1 MSATIVRSN
10 QRFETNAGW
19 LESFHSFSFGG
30 HYDPRNTH
38 HGLLLVAN
46 DDTVRPG
53 QGFGTHG
60 HRDMEIVSWVLEG
73 ELEHRDSE
81 GNHGVIRP
89 GLIQRM
95 SAGTGI
101 QHSEMN
107 GSATESVHFLQMW
120 VPPDTTGIA
129 PGYEELDVGDRLDSG
144 DLVVVASGQGHEGAV
159 RLHQAEAVMAVAR
172 PPEGAPIEIDTAPAI
187 HLYVAR
193 GAVTTEL
200 DGEPVVLGEG
210 DALRLFDRGVA
221 VTGAADSTEI
231 VVWSTGV
238 GQA

>member
-1 MSATIVRSN
+1 MAATIVRAN
-10 QRFETNAGW
+10 RRFETNAGW
-19 LESFHSFSFGG
+19 LESYHSFSFGG
-30 HYDPRNTH
+30 HYDPNNTN

-46 DDTVRPG
+46 DDRVRPG

-60 HRDMEIVSWVLEG
+60 HRDMEIVSWVLDG
-73 ELEHRDSE
+73 VLEHRDSQ

-107 GSATESVHFLQMW
+107 GSTTESVHFLQMW
-120 VPPDTTGIA
+120 VPPDTQGIE
-129 PGYEELDVGDRLDSG
+129 PGYEELDVSDRLDSG
-144 DLVVVASGQGHEGAV
+144 ELVVVASGQGHEGAV
-159 RLHQAEAVMAVAR
+159 KLHQAGAVMSVAR
-172 PPEGAPIEIDTAPAI
+172 PADGATVQVDAAPAI

-193 GAVTTEL
+193 GAVAAEV
-200 DGEPVVLGEG
+200 DGEPVVLNEG
-210 DALRLFDRGVA
+210 DALRLLDQGVA

-231 VVWSTGV
+231 VVWSTAAG
-238 GQA
+238 

>member
-1 MSATIVRSN
+1 MPATIVRAN
-10 QRFETNAGW
+10 QRFETQAGW
-19 LESFHSFSFGG
+19 LESYHSFSFGG
-30 HYDPRNTH
+30 HYDPKNTN

-46 DDTVRPG
+46 DDRVRPG

-60 HRDMEIVSWVLEG
+60 HRDMEIVSWVLSG

-101 QHSEMN
+101 RHSEMN
-107 GSATESVHFLQMW
+107 GSATEPVHFLQMW
-120 VPPDTTGIA
+120 VPPDTEGIE
-129 PGYEELDVGDRLDSG
+129 PGYEELDVSDRLDSG
-144 DLVVVASGQGHEGAV
+144 ELVVVASGQGHDGAV
-159 RLHQAEAVMAVAR
+159 TLHQADAVMAVAR
-172 PPEGAPIEIDTAPAI
+172 PADGATVEVDAAPAI

-193 GAVTTEL
+193 GSVAAEV
-200 DGEPVVLGEG
+200 DGEPVVLAEG
-210 DALRLFDRGVA
+210 DALRLLDQGVT

-231 VVWSTGV
+231 VVWSTAV
-238 GQA
+238 A

>member
-1 MSATIVRSN
+1 MTATVVRAE
-10 QRFETNAGW
+10 QRFATDAGW
-19 LESFHSFSFGG
+19 LESYHSFSFGG
-30 HYDPRNTH
+30 HYDPSNTG
-38 HGLLLVAN
+38 HGLLIVAN
-46 DDTVRPG
+46 DDRVRPG

-73 ELEHRDSE
+73 RLEHRDSE

-101 QHSEMN
+101 RHSEMN
-107 GSATESVHFLQMW
+107 GSATEPVHFLQMW
-120 VPPDTTGIA
+120 VPPDTVGIA
-129 PGYEELDVGDRLDSG
+129 PGYEELDVSDRLASG
-144 DLVVVASGQGHEGAV
+144 DLVIVASGQGHADAV
-159 RLHQAEAVMAVAR
+159 TLRQAEAVMAVAR
-172 PPEGAPIEIDTAPAI
+172 PANGASVTIDLAPAI

-193 GAVTTEL
+193 GAVTADV

-210 DALRLFDRGVA
+210 DALRLLDDGVV

-231 VVWSTGV
+231 VVWSTGLPT
-238 GQA
+238 

>member
-1 MSATIVRSN
+1 MTATVVRAD
-10 QRFETNAGW
+10 QRFETNMGW
-19 LESFHSFSFGG
+19 LESYHSFSFGG
-30 HYDPRNTH
+30 HYDPNNTN

-46 DDTVRPG
+46 DDRVRPG
-53 QGFGTHG
+53 QGFGAHG

-73 ELEHRDSE
+73 VLEHRDSE

-107 GSATESVHFLQMW
+107 GSATEPVHFLQMW
-120 VPPDTTGIA
+120 VPPDATGIE
-129 PGYEELDVGDRLDSG
+129 PGYEELDVSDRLDSG
-144 DLVVVASGQGHEGAV
+144 GLVVVASGQGHDGAV
-159 RLHQAEAVMAVAR
+159 KLHQAEAVMAVAR
-172 PPEGAPIEIDTAPAI
+172 PSEGDTVEVDAAPAI

-193 GAVTTEL
+193 GAVTAEVE
-200 DGEPVVLGEG
+200 GEPVVLGEG
-210 DALRLFDRGVA
+210 DALRLFDQGAA

-238 GQA
+238 A

>member
-1 MSATIVRSN
+1 MTATIVRAD
-10 QRFETNAGW
+10 QRFHTHAGW
-19 LESFHSFSFGG
+19 LDSHHSFSFGG
-30 HYDPRNTH
+30 HYDPNNTN

-46 DDTVRPG
+46 DDRVRPG
-53 QGFGTHG
+53 QGFGAHG

-73 ELEHRDSE
+73 VLEHRDSQ
-81 GNHGVIRP
+81 GNHGIIRP
-89 GLIQRM
+89 GLVQRM

-107 GSATESVHFLQMW
+107 GSDTEPVHFLQMW
-120 VPPDTTGIA
+120 VPPDTRGIE
-129 PGYEELDVGDRLDSG
+129 PGYEELDVSDKLDSG
-144 DLVVVASGQGHEGAV
+144 DLVVVASGQGHDGAV
-159 RLHQAEAVMAVAR
+159 KLHQAEAVMAVAR
-172 PPEGAPIEIDTAPAI
+172 PAEGDSVEVDAAPAI

-193 GAVTTEL
+193 GAVTAEV

-210 DALRLFDRGVA
+210 DALRLLDQGIT

-238 GQA
+238 A

>member
-1 MSATIVRSN
+1 MTATIVRAD
-10 QRFETNAGW
+10 QRFHTHAGW
-19 LESFHSFSFGG
+19 LDSHHSFSFGG
-30 HYDPRNTH
+30 HYDPNNTN

-46 DDTVRPG
+46 DDRVRPG
-53 QGFGTHG
+53 QGFGAHG

-73 ELEHRDSE
+73 VLEHRDSQ
-81 GNHGVIRP
+81 GNHGIIRP
-89 GLIQRM
+89 GLVQRM

-107 GSATESVHFLQMW
+107 GSDTEPVHFLQMW
-120 VPPDTTGIA
+120 VPPDTRGIE
-129 PGYEELDVGDRLDSG
+129 PGYEELDVSDKLDSG
-144 DLVVVASGQGHEGAV
+144 DLVVVASGQGHDGAV
-159 RLHQAEAVMAVAR
+159 KLHQAEAVMAVAR
-172 PPEGAPIEIDTAPAI
+172 PAEGASVEVATAPAI

-193 GAVTTEL
+193 GAVTAEV

-210 DALRLFDRGVA
+210 DALRLLDQGIT

-238 GQA
+238 A

>member
-1 MSATIVRSN
+1 MAATIVRAN
-10 QRFETNAGW
+10 RRFETNAGW

-30 HYDPRNTH
+30 HHDPKNIN

-46 DDTVRPG
+46 DDRVRPG

-60 HRDMEIVSWVLEG
+60 HRDMEIVSWVLDG
-73 ELEHRDSE
+73 VLEHRDSE

-101 QHSEMN
+101 RHSEMN
-107 GSATESVHFLQMW
+107 GSATEPVHFLQMW
-120 VPPDTTGIA
+120 VPPDTQGIE
-129 PGYEELDVGDRLDSG
+129 PGYEELDVSDRLDSG
-144 DLVVVASGQGHEGAV
+144 ELVVVASGQGHEGAV
-159 RLHQAEAVMAVAR
+159 TLNQAGAVMSVAR
-172 PPEGAPIEIDTAPAI
+172 PADGATVEVDAAPAI

-193 GAVTTEL
+193 GAVAAEV
-200 DGEPVVLGEG
+200 DGEPVVLNEG
-210 DALRLFDRGVA
+210 DALRLLDEGVA

-231 VVWSTGV
+231 VVWSTAAG
-238 GQA
+238 

>member
-1 MSATIVRSN
+1 MAATIVRAN
-10 QRFETNAGW
+10 RRFETNAGW
-19 LESFHSFSFGG
+19 LESYHSFSFGG
-30 HYDPRNTH
+30 HYDPSNTK

-46 DDTVRPG
+46 DDRVRPG

-60 HRDMEIVSWVLEG
+60 HRDMEIVSWVLDG
-73 ELEHRDSE
+73 VLEHRDSQ

-107 GSATESVHFLQMW
+107 GSATEPVHFLQMW
-120 VPPDTTGIA
+120 VPPDTQGIE
-129 PGYEELDVGDRLDSG
+129 PGYEELDVSDRLDSG
-144 DLVVVASGQGHEGAV
+144 ELVVVASGQGHEGAV
-159 RLHQAEAVMAVAR
+159 KLNQAGAVMSVAR
-172 PPEGAPIEIDTAPAI
+172 PADGATVEVDAAPAI

-193 GAVTTEL
+193 GAVAAEV
-200 DGEPVVLGEG
+200 DGEPVVLNEG
-210 DALRLFDRGVA
+210 DALRLLDQGVV

-231 VVWSTGV
+231 VVWSTAAG
-238 GQA
+238 

>member
-1 MSATIVRSN
+1 MAATIVRAN
-10 QRFETNAGW
+10 QRFATDAGW

-30 HYDPRNTH
+30 HYDPNNTG
-38 HGLLLVAN
+38 HGLLIVAN
-46 DDTVRPG
+46 DDRVRPG

-73 ELEHRDSE
+73 VLEHRDSE

-101 QHSEMN
+101 RHSEMN
-107 GSATESVHFLQMW
+107 GSATEPVHFLQMW
-120 VPPDTTGIA
+120 VPPDTQGID
-129 PGYEELDVGDRLDSG
+129 PGYEELDVSDRLDSG
-144 DLVVVASGQGHEGAV
+144 ELVVVASGQGHEGAV
-159 RLHQAEAVMAVAR
+159 TLHQAGAVMAVAR
-172 PPEGAPIEIDTAPAI
+172 PTNGATVEVEAAPAI

-193 GAVTTEL
+193 GSVTADV

-210 DALRLFDRGVA
+210 DALRLLGQGASV
-221 VTGAADSTEI
+221 VGAADSTEI
-231 VVWSTGV
+231 VVWSTSV
-238 GQA
+238 

>member
-1 MSATIVRSN
+1 MTATIVRADR
-10 QRFETNAGW
+10 RFETNTGW
-19 LESFHSFSFGG
+19 LESYHSFSFGG
-30 HYDPRNTH
+30 HYDPNNTH

-46 DDTVRPG
+46 DDRVRPG

-107 GSATESVHFLQMW
+107 GSATEPVHFLQMW
-120 VPPDTTGIA
+120 VSPDTTGIA
-129 PGYEELDVGDRLDSG
+129 PGYEELDVGDRLETG
-144 DLVVVASGQGHEGAV
+144 ELVIVASGQGHEGAV
-159 RLHQAEAVMAVAR
+159 SLRQADAVMAVAR
-172 PPEGAPIEIDTAPAI
+172 PVEGATIEVESAPAV

-193 GAVTTEL
+193 GAVTAAV
-200 DGEPVVLGEG
+200 DGELAMLGTG
-210 DALRLFDRGVA
+210 DALRLFDQGVE
-221 VTGAADSTEI
+221 VTGAAESTEI
-231 VVWSTGV
+231 VVWSTGRS
-238 GQA
+238 

>member
-1 MSATIVRSN
+1 MTATIVRAD

-19 LESFHSFSFGG
+19 LESYHSFSFGG
-30 HYDPRNTH
+30 HYDPNNTG

-46 DDTVRPG
+46 DDRVRPG

-60 HRDMEIVSWVLEG
+60 HRDMEIVSWVLDG
-73 ELEHRDSE
+73 VLEHRDSY

-107 GSATESVHFLQMW
+107 GSASEPVHFLQMW
-120 VPPDTTGIA
+120 VPPDTTGIE
-129 PGYEELDVGDRLDSG
+129 PGYEELDVSDRLDSG
-144 DLVVVASGQGHEGAV
+144 ELVVVASGQGHEGAV
-159 RLHQAEAVMAVAR
+159 KLHQAGAVMSVAR
-172 PPEGAPIEIDTAPAI
+172 PGNGATVEVDPAPAI

-193 GAVTTEL
+193 GAVTAEV
-200 DGEPVVLGEG
+200 DGEPVVLNEG
-210 DALRLFDRGVA
+210 DALRLVGQGVT
-221 VTGAADSTEI
+221 VTGADDSNEI
-231 VVWSTGV
+231 VVWSTAAG
-238 GQA
+238 

>member
-1 MSATIVRSN
+1 MAATIVRAN
-10 QRFETNAGW
+10 RRFETNAGW
-19 LESFHSFSFGG
+19 LESYHSFSFGG
-30 HYDPRNTH
+30 HYDPSNTN

-46 DDTVRPG
+46 DDRVRPG

-60 HRDMEIVSWVLEG
+60 HRDMEIVSWVLDG
-73 ELEHRDSE
+73 VLEHRDSQ

-107 GSATESVHFLQMW
+107 GSATEPVHFLQMW
-120 VPPDTTGIA
+120 VPPDTQGIE
-129 PGYEELDVGDRLDSG
+129 PGYEELDVSDRLDSG
-144 DLVVVASGQGHEGAV
+144 ELVVVASGQGHEGAV
-159 RLHQAEAVMAVAR
+159 KLNQAGAVMSVAR
-172 PPEGAPIEIDTAPAI
+172 PADGTTVEVDAAPAI

-193 GAVTTEL
+193 GAVATEV
-200 DGEPVVLGEG
+200 DGEPVVLNEG
-210 DALRLFDRGVA
+210 DALRLLDQGVA

-231 VVWSTGV
+231 VVWSTAAG
-238 GQA
+238 

>member
-1 MSATIVRSN
+1 MPATIVRSN
-10 QRFETNAGW
+10 QRFETNMGW
-19 LESFHSFSFGG
+19 LESYHSFSFGG
-30 HYDPRNTH
+30 HYDPSNTG

-46 DDTVRPG
+46 DDRVGPG

-73 ELEHRDSE
+73 TLEHRDSE
-81 GNHGVIRP
+81 GNRGVIRP

-107 GSATESVHFLQMW
+107 GSDAEPVHFLQMW
-120 VPPDTTGIA
+120 VRPDTTGIA

-144 DLVVVASGQGHEGAV
+144 ELVIVASGQGHAGAV
-159 RLHQAEAVMAVAR
+159 ALRQATAVMAVAR
-172 PPEGAPIEIDTAPAI
+172 PAEGVSVAIERAPAI

-193 GAVTTEL
+193 GAVAAEV
-200 DGEPVVLGEG
+200 DGQPAVLSEG
-210 DALRLFDRGVA
+210 DALRLLDQGVV
-221 VTGAADSTEI
+221 VTGASSSTEI
-231 VVWSTGV
+231 VVWSTGT
-238 GQA
+238 A

>member
-1 MSATIVRSN
+1 MSATIVRADR
-10 QRFETNAGW
+10 RFETNMGW
-19 LESFHSFSFGG
+19 LESYHSFSFGG
-30 HYDPRNTH
+30 HYDPNNTG

-46 DDTVRPG
+46 DDRVRPG

-73 ELEHRDSE
+73 RLEHRDSE

-107 GSATESVHFLQMW
+107 GSDTEPVHFLQMW
-120 VPPDTTGIA
+120 VPPDTVGIE
-129 PGYEELDVGDRLDSG
+129 PGYEELDVSDRLDSG
-144 DLVVVASGQGHEGAV
+144 ELVVVASGQGHDGAV
-159 RLHQAEAVMAVAR
+159 KLRQAEAVMAVAR
-172 PPEGAPIEIDTAPAI
+172 PADGASVEVEAAPAI

-193 GAVTTEL
+193 GAVTAEV

-210 DALRLFDRGVA
+210 DALRLLDQGIV
-221 VTGAADSTEI
+221 VTGAAESTEI
-231 VVWSTGV
+231 VVWSTGA
-238 GQA
+238 GLA